1 MPQQN
6 SNKTNISSIM
16 ERNTVLSGAA
26 SVQKPSEINTV
37 DDATA
42 RLEKGDNR
50 RIVLRASGVHVR
62 PACC

>member
-26 SVQKPSEINTV
+26 SVQKPSEINTA

-42 RLEKGDNR
+42 RLVKDDNTC
-50 RIVLRASGVHVR
+50 IKIRAPGVHVQ